1 MSRYMCES
9 SHACKGLCTHH
20 PLLRAWCALPTV
32 RRKPLAVSIAVGMLL
47 LPTLTPVPLVASVLL
62 ATVAVVASGCL
73 RPGEMQRAI
82 RLDVILLLGSLTSFS
97 VALKTTGLADALAAG
112 LSQGLDGWPTYGA
125 LMVIFIGTT
134 LVTQVMSNAAS
145 VALLAP
151 VAVQLAPGLDLP
163 ATALLITV
171 LFGASQSF
179 LTPVGYQTNLMVFGP
194 GRYRFLDVT
203 RYGSGLTLIMTVLVP
218 ALILWRYGPT

>member
-1 MSRYMCES
+1 MS
-9 SHACKGLCTHH
+9 
-20 PLLRAWCALPTV
+20 
-32 RRKPLAVSIAVGMLL
+32 
-47 LPTLTPVPLVASVLL
+47 
-62 ATVAVVASGCL
+62 
-73 RPGEMQRAI
+73 
-82 RLDVILLLGSLTSFS
+82 
-97 VALKTTGLADALAAG
+97 
-112 LSQGLDGWPTYGA
+112 
-125 LMVIFIGTT
+125 IFIGTT